1 MSVQGSLRRRC
12 AVVAAGVVLG
22 VVVTARAPGAT
33 EAVSA
38 SGEPVRDGRRFYVWF
53 ETGHQ
58 ALLDEEV
65 VDDLRFDTPDGVNV
79 VLAGG
84 GGYTLGRHWSLELHG
99 HGTELDVRSES
110 LGKVREYS
118 NITVLPSVRFRWPLA
133 GTPWVPWVRAGLGF
147 SLNDV
152 NDTGN
157 PRVKLDADE
166 TTIAGGLAVG
176 LEYFVAPNVA
186 VGLALQSLV
195 YPDQRARFVLRD
207 PRNRIVR
214 QDREDFSLTSQGA
227 VAYLRLFPGQQADA
241 EGAGGRLLLAD
252 AGPFDSPD
260 LRAYLY
266 LLGGHTQ
273 LVDDDFG
280 GPLGLEAPG
289 DFNATLGG
297 AVGLN
302 WSGHWGAEIQLSN
315 SDPNLDG
322 RPYGKMAEVS
332 NFTVLPLVRFRWP
345 LLAGRLVPFVRAGV
359 GVAFFE
365 INDKRAALDIDK
377 TGSSARTVRTPEVS
391 IDERTVAGSIQPG
404 LEFFLNRHLSFGVSF
419 PLFLYGDLDTTVKE
433 VRKPR
438 VRDEANFSGVAGL
451 LEIRAYLP

>member
-1 MSVQGSLRRRC
+1 MGGQGAKRRRG
-12 AVVAAGVVLG
+12 VA
-22 VVVTARAPGAT
+22 VTAGTLVGLMLAAPAPATT
-33 EAVSA
+33 EALSG
-38 SGEPVRDGRRFYVWF
+38 SGEPVRDARRFFFWF

-58 ALLDEEV
+58 ALLDEDV
-65 VDDLRFDTPDGVNV
+65 VDDLRFDTPDGINV

-84 GGYTLGRHWSLELHG
+84 GGYTLSRHWSLELHG
-99 HGTELDVRSES
+99 HGTELDVRSKS

-118 NITVLPSVRFRWPLA
+118 NITVLPSVRFRWPFA
-133 GTPWVPWVRAGLGF
+133 GTPWMPWIRAGLGF

-166 TTIAGGLAVG
+166 TTIAGALAVG
-176 LEYFVAPNVA
+176 LDYFVAPNVA
-186 VGLALQSLV
+186 VGLALQTLL
-195 YPDQRARFVLRD
+195 YPDQRTSFVLRD
-207 PRNRIVR
+207 PQNRIVR
-214 QDREDFSLTSQGA
+214 QAREDLNLTSQGA

-241 EGAGGRLLLAD
+241 EGAGRRLLLAD
-252 AGPFDSPD
+252 GGPFDTPD
-260 LRAYLY
+260 VRGYLY

-273 LVDDDFG
+273 LFDDEFG

-302 WSGHWGAEIQLSN
+302 WSAHWGAEIQLSN

-332 NFTVLPLVRFRWP
+332 NFTVLPMVRFRWP
-345 LLAGRLVPFVRAGV
+345 FLAGRLVPFVRAGV
-359 GVAFFE
+359 GVAFFD

-377 TGSSARTVRTPEVS
+377 TGTSARTVRTPAVS
-391 IDERTVAGSIQPG
+391 IDERTVAASIQPG

-419 PLFLYGDLDTTVKE
+419 PLFLYGTLDTTVKE
-433 VRKPR
+433 VGRPR
-438 VRDEANFSGVAGL
+438 VRDEARFSGVAGL
-451 LEIRAYLP
+451 LEVRAYLP